1 MSLSFFAVIAYI
13 VWTIILIIMIEV
25 FRTYLVVKTGH
36 AINDFSPDGSDIS
49 PFAHRLSR
57 AHANCYESFPIIGGT
72 LLVAL
77 ATGQT
82 GITDPLALWVIA
94 ARVAQSSTYMI
105 SGSVPA
111 SQVRFLFF
119 LIQLTISTWWIVQLL
134 LQFT

>member
-94 ARVAQSSTYMI
+94 ARVAQSSTHII
-105 SGSVPA
+105 SGSVLA
-111 SQVRFLFF
+111 SQVRFIFF
-119 LIQLTISTWWIVQLL
+119 LIQLTISTWWIVQFS